1 MYEGRQTSAMR
12 GLTFGHVAETNARK
26 YPDEECL
33 VMETDAGIDRLT
45 FAEFNERAD
54 RTARALA
61 GYGVEKGD
69 RVAVYMQNNVETL
82 ETYYGAMKLGALPV
96 PVNHRF
102 KDREVEYVLRDSG
115 ADLIVFDAAAAG
127 TVGTLVG
134 GDAPVEG
141 FLYVGDDRPGYA
153 DDFAAAREAAPA
165 DRVEVVPDR
174 LDDAAL
180 MYTSGTTGDPK
191 GCVLT
196 HDNIVQN
203 SVNTVYSAGFEEN
216 EDTFLVV
223 TPLFHIAAFGAFNN
237 TFYTG
242 STSYVTEGFDP
253 VRTMEIIEEASVT
266 GSFFVPT
273 MSRALL
279 AVDDFESYDVSSFR
293 YYMTGAAPSGKELKA
308 AVTEGFGA
316 EFYEVFGQTEMSPVT
331 TILHP
336 EDALRKPDSVG
347 EPIINV
353 SLKVVD
359 DAGEEVERG
368 DVGRAAYKG
377 PTAFREYLGMPERT
391 EQVFDEEGYFVSSDL
406 VRRDEEGFVYF
417 VGRYDDMIVT
427 GGENVHPAEI
437 EEVLHEHEAV
447 AEAAVVGVPDETWGE
462 RVKAAVVTEEGA
474 TLTAEEVTAFV
485 EARLADFK
493 KPREVQFR
501 DELPRNPTGKVV
513 KAQLE

>member
-1 MYEGRQTSAMR
+1 MR

-26 YPDEECL
+26 YPDGECL
-33 VMETDAGIDRLT
+33 VVETAASTERLT
-45 FAEFNERAD
+45 FSEFNQRAD
-54 RTARALA
+54 QAARVLEDF
-61 GYGVEKGD
+61 GIEKGD

-82 ETYYGAMKLGALPV
+82 ETYYGAMKLGALPM

-102 KDREVEYVLRDSG
+102 KDREVRYVLRDSG
-115 ADLIVFDAAAAG
+115 AELIVFDDDVAD
-127 TVGTLVG
+127 TVGTLV
-134 GDAPVEG
+134 DQDTPVDE
-141 FLYVGDDRPGYA
+141 FLHVGDERPNYA
-153 DDFAAAREAAPA
+153 EDFTAARKAAST
-165 DRVEVVPDR
+165 DRVEVVPGR
-174 LDDAAL
+174 LDNAAL

-196 HDNIVQN
+196 HDNLIQN
-203 SVNTVYSAGFEEN
+203 SVNTVYSAGFEETN
-216 EDTFLVV
+216 DSFLVV
-223 TPLFHIAAFGAFNN
+223 TPLFHIAAFGLFNN

-242 STSYVTEGFDP
+242 SRSYVVEDFDP
-253 VRTMEIIEEASVT
+253 VRTMEIIEAESIT

-279 AVDDFESYDVSSFR
+279 AVDDFDSYDVASFQ

-308 AVTEGFGA
+308 AVTEAFDA

-336 EDALRKPDSVG
+336 EDALRKPGSIG
-347 EPIINV
+347 KPIINV
-353 SLKVVD
+353 SLKVVNEE
-359 DAGEEVERG
+359 GEEVVQG

-377 PTAFREYLGMPERT
+377 PTAFREYLGMPEKT
-391 EQVFDEEGYFVSSDL
+391 AEVFDDGWFVSSDL
-406 VRRDEEGFVYF
+406 VRRDEDGFFHF
-417 VGRYDDMIVT
+417 VGRADDMLIT

-437 EEVLHEHEAV
+437 EEVLHEHELIS
-447 AEAAVVGVPDETWGE
+447 EAAVVGVPDENWGE
-462 RVKAAVVTEEGA
+462 RVKAVIVLEDGA
-474 TLTAEEVTAFV
+474 TLTAEEVTTYV

-501 DELPRNPTGKVV
+501 DDLPRNPTGKVI

>member
-1 MYEGRQTSAMR
+1 MR

-26 YPDEECL
+26 YPNDECL
-33 VMETDAGIDRLT
+33 VVETSAGVERFT
-45 FAEFNERAD
+45 FAEFNERVDQAAHVL
-54 RTARALA
+54 RE
-61 GYGVEKGD
+61 YGVEQGD
-69 RVAVYMQNNVETL
+69 RVAVYMQSNAETL

-102 KDREVEYVLRDSG
+102 KDREVHYVLRDSG
-115 ADLIVFDAAAAG
+115 AELVVFDDDAAATIGSLADA
-127 TVGTLVG
+127 
-134 GDAPVEG
+134 DAPVDD
-141 FLYVGDDRPGYA
+141 FLYVGEDRPEYA
-153 DDFAAAREAAPA
+153 DDFTAARDTAST

-174 LDDAAL
+174 LDDAML

-196 HDNIVQN
+196 HDNVVQN

-216 EDTFLVV
+216 ENTFLVV
-223 TPLFHIAAFGAFNN
+223 TPMFHIAAVGVFNN

-242 STSYVTEGFDP
+242 GTSYVTEGFDP
-253 VRTMEIIEEASVT
+253 VRTMEIIEEESVT

-279 AVDDFESYDVSSFR
+279 AVDDFESYDVSSFE

-308 AVTEGFGA
+308 AVTEGFDA
-316 EFYEVFGQTEMSPVT
+316 EFFEVFGQTEMSPVT

-347 EPIINV
+347 KPIVNV
-353 SLKVVD
+353 SAKVVD
-359 DAGEEVERG
+359 DDGEAVERG
-368 DVGRAAYKG
+368 EIGRIAYKG
-377 PTAFREYLGMPERT
+377 PTAFREYLGMPEKT
-391 EQVFDEEGYFVSSDL
+391 EQVFDDEGYFVSGDL

-417 VGRYDDMIVT
+417 VGRYDDMIIS
-427 GGENVHPAEI
+427 GGENIHPAEI
-437 EEVLHEHEAV
+437 EEVLHEHEAI
-447 AEAAVVGVPDETWGE
+447 AEAAVVGVPDDTWGE
-462 RVKAAVVTEEGA
+462 RVKAVVVLDDGA
-474 TLTAEEVTAFV
+474 SLDAEEVTAFV